1 MKPISMERLGLV
13 REVEEFLYLEA
24 ALADANEY
32 DKWFALWS
40 QDLVYWVPCNRDD
53 ISPSKEVSLIY
64 DDRSRLEERL
74 FRLQTKHAHS
84 QSPKSHLT
92 RTVGNVALEN
102 FDAESGGT
110 VHSRF
115 FLAEVRL
122 GRTTVW
128 AGRQVFQLE
137 RVEGSFKI
145 RHKHVFLVNND
156 STMGNLTFLI

>member
-1 MKPISMERLGLV
+1 MKPTSLAQLGLV

-24 ALADANEY
+24 ALADANDY

-40 QDLVYWVPCNRDD
+40 KELVYWVPCNGDD
-53 ISPSKEVSLIY
+53 ITPSKEVSLIY
-64 DDRSRLEERL
+64 DDRPRLEERL
-74 FRLQTKHAHS
+74 YRLQTKHAHS

-92 RTVGNVALEN
+92 RTIGNVTLEN
-102 FDAESGGT
+102 FDADSGGT

-122 GRTTVW
+122 ERTTVW
-128 AGRQVFQLE
+128 AGRQVFNLE
-137 RVEGSFKI
+137 RVEGIFRI
-145 RHKHVFLVNND
+145 RQKNVFLVNND

>member
-1 MKPISMERLGLV
+1 MKPISLAQLGLV

-24 ALADANEY
+24 ALADANDY

-40 QDLVYWVPCNRDD
+40 KDLVYWAPCNGDD
-53 ISPSKEVSLIY
+53 ITPSKEVSLIY
-64 DDRSRLEERL
+64 DDRPRLEERL
-74 FRLQTKHAHS
+74 YRLQTKHAHS

-92 RTVGNVALEN
+92 RTIGNVTLEN
-102 FDAESGGT
+102 FDDSGGT

-128 AGRQVFQLE
+128 AGRQVFNLE
-137 RVEGSFKI
+137 RVEGTFKI
-145 RHKHVFLVNND
+145 RQKNVFLVNND